1 MNTKREATFKRDN
14 AVINILLNH
23 KGGDNF
29 ISAKDLAKELNKLG
43 FDTNAEALREAIR
56 RLRYERHTPICF
68 ANAKG
73 YYLPACKS
81 DIEVV
86 IADLESRVEEMTRY
100 AEFLK
105 GFIF

>member
-1 MNTKREATFKRDN
+1 MNAKKEATFKRDN

-23 KGGDNF
+23 KGRDNF

-43 FDTNAEALREAIR
+43 FDTNADALREAIR

-73 YYLPACKS
+73 YYLPSCKS
-81 DIEVV
+81 DIEAV
-86 IADLESRVEEMTRY
+86 ISDLTQRAEEMTRY